1 MRLQFQPVAAGKSVI
16 VKPGPGVTVDPPLT
30 ELSIGATGECV
41 VSVSLAGSFSQSD
54 LTVYY
59 AGARVT
65 LPLARIT
72 PEVVAARETATKGGR

>member
-16 VKPGPGVTVDPPLT
+16 VTPGPGVTVDPPVT
-30 ELSIGATGECV
+30 ALSIGVTGECV

-65 LPLARIT
+65 LPLVRTT